1 MADNLQDVSNIMDAA
16 AEIPAQAEDVV
27 EDTSVEL
34 EPDSP
39 EESVADF
46 DPDDIMEELTKRA
59 REDYEDSP
67 TQVPNLSDVQEPEAE
82 AASDG
87 TSEIEALRAE
97 LEAAKKALEEA
108 KEQEKEEDEP
118 LSDPIPQKDG
128 VWDFVGEEEVTD
140 LVTTKEGL
148 NKLLTRA
155 VRAATELSMRYSVP
169 IVTAEAARVNA
180 IHAFATEFY
189 RAHPELREHAKKVS
203 DICTRLTKEDPNL
216 QPKDLFVKI
225 ADTAYAELGIVP
237 KRRSTSAPSP
247 AATLA
252 GPRGAAAVQSG
263 GRTLR
268 DQLSDLM

>member
-1 MADNLQDVSNIMDAA
+1 MADNLDDVTDIMNSV
-16 AEIPAQAEDVV
+16 AEIPAA
-27 EDTSVEL
+27 S
-34 EPDSP
+34 
-39 EESVADF
+39 EESADIGAESEPETHDEEGFDF
-46 DPDDIMEELTKRA
+46 DPDAHMEELTKRD
-59 REDYEDSP
+59 REEFNDEP
-67 TQVPNLSDVQEPEAE
+67 PAQVPALDDSEPSD
-82 AASDG
+82 
-87 TSEIEALRAE
+87 TSSEVEALRAE

-108 KEQEKEEDEP
+108 KAPETKEEDEP
-118 LSDPIPQKDG
+118 LTDPISFKDG

-140 LVTTKEGL
+140 LVTSKEGL

-189 RAHPELREHAKKVS
+189 RAHPELREHANKVS
-203 DICTRLTKEDPNL
+203 EICTRLTKEDPNL
-216 QPKDLFVKI
+216 QPKDLFTKL
-225 ADTAYAELGIVP
+225 ADTAYTELKITP
-237 KRRSTSAPSP
+237 KRRSAPAPSP

-252 GPRGAAAVQSG
+252 GPRGAASVQSG

>member
-1 MADNLQDVSNIMDAA
+1 MADNVSDILDAA
-16 AEIPAQAEDVV
+16 AEVPVA
-27 EDTSVEL
+27 EDTSF
-34 EPDSP
+34 SP
-39 EESVADF
+39 ESEGAEPESASPELFDDSVEPF
-46 DPDDIMEELTKRA
+46 DPDAHMEELAA
-59 REDYEDSP
+59 RGRKEFEEEP
-67 TQVPNLSDVQEPEAE
+67 PAQDVQPSELDAPADN
-82 AASDG
+82 S
-87 TSEIEALRAE
+87 SEIDALRAE

-108 KEQEKEEDEP
+108 KAAAEPKEADEP
-118 LSDPIPQKDG
+118 LTDPIPLKDG
-128 VWDFVGEEEVTD
+128 VWDFVGDEEVTD
-140 LVTTKEGL
+140 LVTSKEGL

-216 QPKDLFVKI
+216 QPKDLFTKL
-225 ADTAYAELGIVP
+225 ADTAYTELKITP
-237 KRRSTSAPSP
+237 KRRSTPAPSP

-252 GPRGAAAVQSG
+252 GPRGAASVQSG

-268 DQLSDLM
+268 DQLNDLM

>member
-1 MADNLQDVSNIMDAA
+1 MADELKDVSNIMDAA
-16 AEIPAQAEDVV
+16 AEIPAQTEDSTD
-27 EDTSVEL
+27 ETSAEL
-34 EPDSP
+34 EPVST
-39 EESVADF
+39 EENVESF
-46 DPDDIMEELTKRA
+46 DPDALMEELTRRE
-59 REDYEDSP
+59 REDHEEPP
-67 TQVPNLSDVQEPEAE
+67 TQVPDLSDADSG
-82 AASDG
+82 SDAPDE

-108 KEQEKEEDEP
+108 KAPETKEEDEP
-118 LSDPIPQKDG
+118 LTDPIPQKDG
-128 VWDFVGEEEVTD
+128 VWDFVGDEEVTD
-140 LVTTKEGL
+140 LVTSKEGL

-189 RAHPELREHAKKVS
+189 RANPELREHANKVS
-203 DICTRLTKEDPNL
+203 EICTRLTKEDPNL
-216 QPKDLFVKI
+216 QPKDLFGKL
-225 ADTAYAELGIVP
+225 ADTAYTELRITP
-237 KRRSTSAPSP
+237 KRRSAPSSAP

-268 DQLSDLM
+268 DQLNDLM